1 MTGVL
6 FHMFKAV
13 RKFSQ
18 FVDDGGSVRWG
29 GFHSGGCDG
38 NGRAHPR
45 RGGQSTPIFVR
56 KRKGVLNSLGEPFP
70 LTTDF
75 LCDHRVGKWHH
86 AVQFQ

>member
-1 MTGVL
+1 MMEVRSVGGVSTAGGVTA
-6 FHMFKAV
+6 MGV
-13 RKFSQ
+13 RIH
-18 FVDDGGSVRWG
+18 GG
-29 GFHSGGCDG
+29 
-38 NGRAHPR
+38 
-45 RGGQSTPIFVR
+45 GGQSTPIFVR